1 MNLTKK
7 WISAG
12 RITACWFFTPILC
25 GPTLGQ
31 DRDSVAVSE
40 VTHRPIPAQARAS
53 YLLGDYELVA
63 DGEFYSF
70 PAASPEELR
79 ALQPEDAL
87 LRFRIHRLYKG
98 AAPESIEIEF
108 VNDMLVFPGEDV
120 SRYAMRRRILD
131 ERYKDL
137 EPLREQRDAL
147 ERSFEAGEIDRLAYE
162 VERDRLL
169 ALSQRRRD
177 KDGLASRRMVYVL
190 HAQTFYD
197 LGGAIRPNERYL
209 IGVDRTL
216 DRIHVYRLEDFHHE
230 KSQGIYWGE
239 MREDVAAA
247 LDGLTR

>member
-1 MNLTKK
+1 MMNLAKR

-120 SRYAMRRRILD
+120 SRYAMRWQILKA
-131 ERYKDL
+131 KDL
-137 EPLREQRDAL
+137 EPFEKQLDAL
-147 ERSFEAGEIDRLAYE
+147 ERSLEAGEIDRLAYE
-162 VERDRLL
+162 LERERLYTQIQQRFDR
-169 ALSQRRRD
+169 
-177 KDGLASRRMVYVL
+177 DGLASTRMISVL

-209 IGVDRTL
+209 IGADRTL